1 MGENQYLMWLVFGV
15 LVAGLL
21 VLDLGVF
28 HRKAHVVKLKE
39 ALLFSLGWIS
49 LALIFNGFVWY
60 EMGHVKAL
68 EFLTGYLI
76 EESLSV
82 DNLFVFIVIFSYFG
96 VASIHHHRIL
106 FWGIVG
112 AIVMRAIFIA
122 SGLTLIARF
131 HWIIY
136 VFGIFL
142 VITGIKMLLYKEQ
155 EIHPEKNIFVRL
167 FKKFVPIKTDYE
179 GKDFITRENGK
190 LMATPLLVVLLVVET
205 TDVMFAVDSIPAIFA
220 ITNDPF
226 IVYTSNIFAILG
238 LRSLYFLLADIIDRF
253 QYLKVGLA
261 FVLTF
266 VGIKMLISEFYKIPI
281 AIALGVV
288 AAILAASIVISL
300 VKKPKPLE
308 GRDPSPR

>member
-1 MGENQYLMWLVFGV
+1 MMWAVFGV
-15 LVAGLL
+15 LILGLL
-21 VLDLGVF
+21 FLDLGVF
-28 HRKAHVVKLKE
+28 HRKAHVVRLKE

-60 EMGHVKAL
+60 EMGHEKAL

-82 DNLFVFIVIFSYFG
+82 DNLFVFIVIFSYFK
-96 VASIHHHRIL
+96 VAPIYHHRIL

-122 SGLTLIARF
+122 SGLTLISRF

-136 VFGIFL
+136 VFGLFL
-142 VITGIKMLLYKEQ
+142 VVTGVKMLFYREQ
-155 EIHPEKNIFVRL
+155 EIHPERNIFVRL
-167 FKKFVPIKTDYE
+167 FKRFVPIKTDYE
-179 GKDFITRENGK
+179 GREFVTREAGR
-190 LMATPLLVVLLVVET
+190 LVATPLLVVLLVVET

-253 QYLKVGLA
+253 AYLKVGLA
-261 FVLTF
+261 FVLAF
-266 VGIKMLISEFYKIPI
+266 VGIKMLISDLYKMPI
-281 AIALGVV
+281 ALALGAV
-288 AAILAASIVISL
+288 AAILAASIIVSL
-300 VKKPKPLE
+300 FK
-308 GRDPSPR
+308 RRSS